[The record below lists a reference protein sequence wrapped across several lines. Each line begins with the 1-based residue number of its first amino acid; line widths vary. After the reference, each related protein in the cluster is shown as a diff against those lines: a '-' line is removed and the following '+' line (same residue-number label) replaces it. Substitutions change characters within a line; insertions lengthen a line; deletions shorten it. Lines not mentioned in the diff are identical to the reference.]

1 MRVSTIIAEQD
12 GNIIDV
18 GHHRTYSDL
27 PAKMTC
33 MDVTVDTQGQAHLQ
47 RIIKALEEQGYAVE
61 IAAY

>member
-1 MRVSTIIAEQD
+1 
-12 GNIIDV
+12 

-33 MDVTVDTQGQAHLQ
+33 MDVTIDTQGQDHLQ
-47 RIIKALEEQGYAVE
+47 RIIASLQAAGYEVE